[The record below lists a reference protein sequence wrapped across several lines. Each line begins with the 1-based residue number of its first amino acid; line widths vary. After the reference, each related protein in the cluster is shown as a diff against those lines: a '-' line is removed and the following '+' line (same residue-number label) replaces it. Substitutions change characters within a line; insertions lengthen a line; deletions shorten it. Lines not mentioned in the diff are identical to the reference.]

1 MQPTIPFISPITSEL
16 LTRQQVSLMLGLSE
30 GEVRSLAT
38 RGAMPKPVVL
48 SGRHR
53 WIAADIRA
61 WIAAGCARPNRAASP
76 RQHSD
81 ELLARRSIS
90 HQ

>member
-1 MQPTIPFISPITSEL
+1 MQSTIPYISPITPEL

-61 WIAAGCARPNRAASP
+61 WIADGCARPSRSASP
-76 RQHSD
+76 RQHSA
-81 ELLARRSIS
+81 EVVAR
-90 HQ
+90 